1 MKLNESKEE
10 TAEVSKLESHN
21 DFNREGHDAVASK
34 KRLKSNGFG
43 TRTDVQ
49 ESMGIDVNWR
59 GPQNLKN
66 APDFVMIRWVPTLSS

>member
-10 TAEVSKLESHN
+10 MAEVSKLESHN
-21 DFNREGHDAVASK
+21 DFNRDGHDAVASK

-49 ESMGIDVNWR
+49 ESTGIDVN
-59 GPQNLKN
+59 
-66 APDFVMIRWVPTLSS
+66 